1 MTLSPDISGVFYLC
15 STEYNMGNDFLAAYS
30 EYLERMLDE
39 THELVTVDVFTVPS
53 DVDPDSPAVQEWAH
67 FE

>member
-1 MTLSPDISGVFYLC
+1 
-15 STEYNMGNDFLAAYS
+15 MGNNLLAAYS

-39 THELVTVDVFTVPS
+39 TQELVTVDVFTVPS